1 MKDCTPLSIVMLV
14 LFEIMQLFV
23 GKINRYCGQ
32 YLNVLDEVHSSLP
45 DVAVNETYLFLS
57 IIVQMEHD

>member
-1 MKDCTPLSIVMLV
+1 
-14 LFEIMQLFV
+14 MQLFV

-32 YLNVLDEVHSSLP
+32 YLNVLDEEHSSLP
-45 DVAVNETYLFLS
+45 DVAVNETYLFLT